1 MLNSHQ
7 IKCMKYTQFL
17 LVLLVF
23 TTTLAQELS
32 VEKIWKKYEYRTQ
45 GVDGFNTLQ
54 DGDRYTQLDDQGNLV
69 LAFIS
74 KPNEAPSV
82 LIDAKSLSYKGKQ
95 VIIEDYSFDKSERK
109 VLIMTSITPIYRR
122 SYNAVYFLYDIDT
135 KVLEALSEEHS
146 PQTLA
151 EYSPDGKKVSF
162 IHKNDLY
169 VKDLAT
175 KKISPITTDG
185 KRNKVINGTTDWVYE
200 EEFSITKAYSWSPD
214 SKYIAFL
221 KFVEKGVKEFGIDMY
236 GELYPDRFEYK
247 YPKAGEDN
255 SKVSAHWVAVSN
267 AKKIN
272 PISLGAYEYIPR
284 IQWSNVSNRLLLQT
298 MNRHQDSLRY
308 HMVDFTAGK
317 KPIHSILFTD
327 YSNTYVDVNEA
338 LHFMPNGNGFFFAS
352 EKSGYNQ
359 LYALDYNGTVKTITT
374 GELDIIDMCGPSQD
388 GSFFYYTRS
397 SQGGISKVLCR
408 INLSTSSIDELSP
421 AEGWMEASF
430 TQGMKYYIG
439 SYSNGNTPPVFV
451 LYKGDGSVVKS
462 MEDNAALNKV
472 LSSLNLS
479 KKTYRTIKVNSTELN
494 VSIIYPP
501 NFNESNKYPVYMN
514 VYGGPGHNEVTN
526 QWDGNDFMF
535 HQLLAS
541 KGYIVV
547 SVDPRG
553 TQYRGAAFKKATY
566 LQLGK
571 LEVEDFIGTA
581 KYFQTLSYVDANRVG
596 IMGWSYGGFMSSL
609 AMTKGADVFSMGI
622 AVAPV
627 TNWRYYD
634 NIYTERFMRTPQ
646 ENPSGYDTNSP
657 INHVDKLKGKF
668 LLVHGMADDNVHFQN
683 STDMITALVKANKQ
697 FDFFAYPNKNHG
709 IYGGNTRNHLFSM
722 MYDYILT
729 NL

>member
-1 MLNSHQ
+1 
-7 IKCMKYTQFL
+7 MKYIHTT

-23 TTTLAQELS
+23 NAFFAQEIN

-45 GVDGFNTLQ
+45 GVDGFNSLQ

-69 LAFIS
+69 LAYIS
-74 KPNEAPSV
+74 KPNEATSV
-82 LIDAKSLSYKGKQ
+82 LIDAKSLTYGGRP
-95 VIIEDYSFDKSERK
+95 VRIEDYSFDKSERK
-109 VLIMTSITPIYRR
+109 VLIMTSISPIYRR
-122 SYNAVYFLYDIDT
+122 SYNAVYYLYDLDT
-135 KVLEALSEEHS
+135 KGLESLSEEHS

-151 EYSPDGKKVSF
+151 EYSPDGTKVSF
-162 IHKNDLY
+162 IHGNDLF
-169 VKDLAT
+169 VKELASGKVT
-175 KKISPITTDG
+175 KLTTDG

-221 KFVEKGVKEFGIDMY
+221 KFVEKRVKEFGIDMY
-236 GELYPDRFEYK
+236 GELYPDRLEYK

-255 SKVSAHWVAVSN
+255 SVVTAHWVAVS
-267 AKKIN
+267 KPTKIN
-272 PISLGAYEYIPR
+272 PINLGKYEYIPR

-317 KPIHSILFTD
+317 KPIHSILYTD
-327 YSNTYVDVNEA
+327 FSNTYVDVNEA
-338 LHFMPNGNGFFFAS
+338 LHFMPNGNGFFFTS

-359 LYALDYNGTVKTITT
+359 LYSLDYSGKLSSISD
-374 GELDIIDMCGPSQD
+374 GELDLIDSYGVSQD
-388 GSFFYYTRS
+388 GAHFYFTRS
-397 SQGGISKVLCR
+397 HQFGVSKVLCQ
-408 INLSTSSIDELSP
+408 INVQTKEVKILSP
-421 AEGWMEASF
+421 FEGWMDASF
-430 TQGMKYYIG
+430 TQGMKYYVG
-439 SYSNGNTPPVFV
+439 SYSNGNMPPVFA
-451 LYKGDGSVVKS
+451 LYKGDGSLVKV
-462 MEDNAALNKV
+462 MENNSALNTT
-472 LSSLNLS
+472 LSTLNLS
-479 KKTYRTIKVNSTELN
+479 KKTYQTVMVNGTALN
-494 VSIIYPP
+494 VSIIYPS
-501 NFNESNKYPVYMN
+501 NFKESNKYPVYMN

-581 KYFQTLSYVDANRVG
+581 KYFQSLSYVDADRVG
-596 IMGWSYGGFMSSL
+596 IMGWSYGGFMASL
-609 AMTKGADVFSMGI
+609 AMTKGADVFKMGI

-646 ENPSGYDTNSP
+646 ENASGYDDNSP

-683 STDMITALVKANKQ
+683 SADMITALVKANKQ

-722 MYDYILT
+722 MYDYILK

>member
-1 MLNSHQ
+1 
-7 IKCMKYTQFL
+7 MKYIHTT

-23 TTTLAQELS
+23 NAFFAQEIN

-45 GVDGFNTLQ
+45 GVDGFNSLQ

-69 LAFIS
+69 LAYIS
-74 KPNEAPSV
+74 KSNEAPSV
-82 LIDAKSLSYKGKQ
+82 LIDAKNLTYQGKPLR
-95 VIIEDYSFDKSERK
+95 IEDYSFDKSERK
-109 VLIMTSITPIYRR
+109 VLIMTSISPIYRR
-122 SYNAVYFLYDIDT
+122 SYNAVYYLYDLDT
-135 KVLEALSEEHS
+135 KGLESLSEEHS

-151 EYSPDGKKVSF
+151 EYSPDGTKVSF
-162 IHKNDLY
+162 IHGNDLFIKEL
-169 VKDLAT
+169 VSGKVT
-175 KKISPITTDG
+175 KLTTDG

-221 KFVEKGVKEFGIDMY
+221 KFVEKRVKEFGIDMY

-255 SKVSAHWVAVSN
+255 SVVTAHWVAVS
-267 AKKIN
+267 KPTKIN
-272 PISLGAYEYIPR
+272 PINLGNYEYIPR

-327 YSNTYVDVNEA
+327 CSKTYVDVNES
-338 LHFMPNGNGFFFAS
+338 LHFMPNGNGFYFTS

-359 LYALDYNGTVKTITT
+359 LYSLDYSGKLSSITD
-374 GELDIIDMCGPSQD
+374 GELDLIDSYGVSQD
-388 GSFFYYTRS
+388 GTHFYFTRS
-397 SQGGISKVLCR
+397 HQFGVSKVLCQ
-408 INLSTSSIDELSP
+408 INVQTKEVKILSP
-421 AEGWMEASF
+421 FEGWMDASF
-430 TQGMKYYIG
+430 TQGMKYFVG
-439 SYSNGNTPPVFV
+439 SYSNGNTPPVHS
-451 LYKGDGSVVKS
+451 LYNGDGSLVKV
-462 MEDNAALNKV
+462 MEDNSALNTM
-472 LSSLNLS
+472 LSTLNLS
-479 KKTYRTIKVNSTELN
+479 NKTYQTVMVNGTALN
-494 VSIIYPP
+494 VSIIYPS
-501 NFNESNKYPVYMN
+501 NFKASNKYPVYMN

-581 KYFQTLSYVDANRVG
+581 QYFQSLPYVDADRVG
-596 IMGWSYGGFMSSL
+596 IMGWSYGGFMASL
-609 AMTKGADVFSMGI
+609 AMTKGADVFKMGI

-646 ENPSGYDTNSP
+646 ENASGYDDNSP

-683 STDMITALVKANKQ
+683 SADMITALVKANKQ

-722 MYDYILT
+722 MYDYILK

>member
-1 MLNSHQ
+1 
-7 IKCMKYTQFL
+7 
-17 LVLLVF
+17 VF
-23 TTTLAQELS
+23 NAFFAQEIN

-45 GVDGFNTLQ
+45 GVDGFNSLK
-54 DGDRYTQLDDQGNLV
+54 DGDRYTQMDEQGNVV

-74 KPNEAPSV
+74 KPNEVPSI
-82 LIDAKSLSYKGKQ
+82 LIDAKDLSYRGKQ
-95 VIIEDYSFDKSERK
+95 VIIEDYSFDQSERK

-122 SYNAVYFLYDIDT
+122 SYHAVYYLYDLDT
-135 KVLEALSEEHS
+135 KVLKALAEEYS

-169 VKDLAT
+169 VKDLLT
-175 KKISPITTDG
+175 EKISPITTDG
-185 KRNKVINGTTDWVYE
+185 KRNKIINGTTDWVYE
-200 EEFSITKAYSWSPD
+200 EEFSITQAYSWSPD

-221 KFVEKGVKEFGIDMY
+221 KFVEKKVKEFGIDMY

-255 SKVSAHWVAVSN
+255 SNVTAHWVAVS
-267 AKKIN
+267 KPQKIN
-272 PISLGAYEYIPR
+272 PISLGSYEYIPR
-284 IQWSNVSNRLLLQT
+284 IQWSNVSNRLILQT

-308 HMVDFTAGK
+308 HMVDFTVGK
-317 KPIHSILFTD
+317 KPVQQILYTD
-327 YSNTYVDVNEA
+327 HSNTYVDVNES
-338 LHFMPNGNGFFFAS
+338 LHFMPNGNGFFFTS

-359 LYALDYNGTVKTITT
+359 LYALDYSGKLSSISD
-374 GELDIIDMCGPSQD
+374 GELDLIDAYGVSQD
-388 GSFFYYTRS
+388 GTHFYFTRS
-397 SQGGISKVLCR
+397 QQFGVSKVLCQ
-408 INLSTSSIDELSP
+408 INVQTKEVKILSP
-421 AEGWMEASF
+421 FEGWMDASF
-430 TQGMKYYIG
+430 TQGMKYFVG
-439 SYSNGNTPPVFV
+439 TYSDANTPPVYGLYNGNGTLIKV
-451 LYKGDGSVVKS
+451 LA
-462 MEDNAALNKV
+462 DNADLKV
-472 LSSLNLS
+472 KLSALNLS
-479 KKTYRTIKVNSTELN
+479 KKEFQRIEVNGVNLN
-494 VSIIYPP
+494 ASVILPP
-501 NFNESNKYPVYMN
+501 DFDKSNKYPVYMN

-581 KYFQTLSYVDANRVG
+581 KYFQSLPYVDANRIG

-609 AMTKGADVFSMGI
+609 AVTKGADVFRMGI

-646 ENPSGYDTNSP
+646 ENPAGYDTNSP

-683 STDMITALVKANKQ
+683 SIDMISALVKANKQ

-722 MYDYILT
+722 MYDYILK

>member
-1 MLNSHQ
+1 
-7 IKCMKYTQFL
+7 MKYIHTTLFL
-17 LVLLVF
+17 LVF
-23 TTTLAQELS
+23 NAFFAQEIN

-45 GVDGFNTLQ
+45 GVDGFNSLQ

-69 LAFIS
+69 LAYIS
-74 KPNEAPSV
+74 KPNEATSV
-82 LIDAKSLSYKGKQ
+82 LIDAKSLTYGGRP
-95 VIIEDYSFDKSERK
+95 VRIEDYSFDKSERK
-109 VLIMTSITPIYRR
+109 VLIMTSISPIYRR
-122 SYNAVYFLYDIDT
+122 SYNAVYYLYDLDT
-135 KVLEALSEEHS
+135 KGLESLSEEHS

-151 EYSPDGKKVSF
+151 EYSPDGTKVSF
-162 IHKNDLY
+162 IHGNDLF
-169 VKDLAT
+169 VKELASGKVT
-175 KKISPITTDG
+175 KLTTDG

-221 KFVEKGVKEFGIDMY
+221 KFVEKRVKEFGIDMY
-236 GELYPDRFEYK
+236 GELYPDRLEYK

-255 SKVSAHWVAVSN
+255 SVVTAHWVAVS
-267 AKKIN
+267 KPTKIN
-272 PISLGAYEYIPR
+272 PINLGKYEYIPR

-317 KPIHSILFTD
+317 KPIHSILYTD
-327 YSNTYVDVNEA
+327 FSNTYVDVNEA
-338 LHFMPNGNGFFFAS
+338 LHFMPNGNGFFFTS

-359 LYALDYNGTVKTITT
+359 LYSLDYSGKLSSISD
-374 GELDIIDMCGPSQD
+374 GELDLIDSYGVSQD
-388 GSFFYYTRS
+388 GAHFYFTRS
-397 SQGGISKVLCR
+397 HQFGVSKVLCQ
-408 INLSTSSIDELSP
+408 INVQTKEVKILSP
-421 AEGWMEASF
+421 FEGWMDASF
-430 TQGMKYYIG
+430 TQGMKYYVG
-439 SYSNGNTPPVFV
+439 SYSNGNMPPVFA
-451 LYKGDGSVVKS
+451 LYKGDGSLVKV
-462 MEDNAALNKV
+462 MENNSALNTT
-472 LSSLNLS
+472 LSTLNLS
-479 KKTYRTIKVNSTELN
+479 KKTYQTVMVNGTALN
-494 VSIIYPP
+494 VSIIYPS
-501 NFNESNKYPVYMN
+501 NFKESNKYPVYMN

-581 KYFQTLSYVDANRVG
+581 KYFQSLSYVDADRVG
-596 IMGWSYGGFMSSL
+596 IMGWSYGGFMASL
-609 AMTKGADVFSMGI
+609 AMTKGADVFKMGI

-646 ENPSGYDTNSP
+646 ENASGYDDNSP

-683 STDMITALVKANKQ
+683 SADMITALVKANKQ

-722 MYDYILT
+722 MYDYILK

>member
-1 MLNSHQ
+1 
-7 IKCMKYTQFL
+7 MKYILTT

-23 TTTLAQELS
+23 NDYFTQEIT
-32 VEKIWKKYEYRTQ
+32 VEKIWKKFEYRAQ
-45 GVDGFNTLQ
+45 GVLGFNSLA

-74 KPNEAPSV
+74 KPNQAPSV
-82 LIDAKSLSYKGKQ
+82 LIDANTLTYKGKK

-109 VLIMTSITPIYRR
+109 VLIMTSINPIYRR
-122 SYNAVYFLYDIDT
+122 SYSAVYYLYDLDT
-135 KVLEALSEEHS
+135 KVIEALSEEHS

-162 IHKNDLY
+162 IYKNDLY

-221 KFVEKGVKEFGIDMY
+221 KFVEKGVKEFGIDFY

-255 SKVSAHWVAVSN
+255 SIVTAHWIAVS
-267 AKKIN
+267 KPTKIN
-272 PISLGAYEYIPR
+272 PISLGKYEYIPR

-317 KPIHSILFTD
+317 KPIHSILYTD
-327 YSNTYVDVNEA
+327 FSNTYVDVNES
-338 LHFMPNGNGFFFAS
+338 LHFMPNGNGFYFTS
-352 EKSGYNQ
+352 EKSGFNQ
-359 LYALDYNGTVKTITT
+359 LYALDYSGKLSSITD
-374 GELDIIDMCGPSQD
+374 GELDLIDSYGVSQD
-388 GSFFYYTRS
+388 GSSFYFTRS
-397 SQGGISKVLCR
+397 HQFGVSKVLCQ
-408 INLSTSSIDELSP
+408 INVQTKEVKILSP
-421 AEGWMEASF
+421 FEGWMDASF
-430 TQGMKYYIG
+430 TQGMKYFVG
-439 SYSNGNTPPVFV
+439 SYSNGNTPPVHS
-451 LYKGDGSVVKS
+451 LYNGDGTLVKVL
-462 MEDNAALNKV
+462 EDNSVLNKV
-472 LSSLNLS
+472 LASLNLS
-479 KKTYRTIKVNSTELN
+479 KKTYRTIMVNGTALN
-494 VSIIYPP
+494 VSTIFPP
-501 NFNESNKYPVYMN
+501 NFDESNKYPVYMN

-553 TQYRGAAFKKATY
+553 TQYRGAAFKKSTY

-581 KYFQTLSYVDANRVG
+581 KYFQSLPYVDANRVG
-596 IMGWSYGGFMSSL
+596 IMGWSYGGFMTSL
-609 AMTKGADVFSMGI
+609 AMTKGADVFKMGI

-646 ENPSGYDTNSP
+646 ENASGYDDNSP

-683 STDMITALVKANKQ
+683 SADMNTALVKANKQ

-722 MYDYILT
+722 MYDYILK

>member
-1 MLNSHQ
+1 
-7 IKCMKYTQFL
+7 MKYIHTT

-23 TTTLAQELS
+23 NAFFAQEIN

-45 GVDGFNTLQ
+45 GVDGFNSLK
-54 DGDRYTQLDDQGNLV
+54 DGDRYTQMDEQGNVV

-74 KPNEAPSV
+74 KPNEVPSI
-82 LIDAKSLSYKGKQ
+82 LIDAKDLSYRGKQ
-95 VIIEDYSFDKSERK
+95 VIIEDYSFDQSERK

-122 SYNAVYFLYDIDT
+122 SYHAVYYLYDLDT
-135 KVLEALSEEHS
+135 KVLKALAEEYS

-169 VKDLAT
+169 VKDLLT
-175 KKISPITTDG
+175 EKISPITTDG
-185 KRNKVINGTTDWVYE
+185 KRNKIINGTTDWVYE
-200 EEFSITKAYSWSPD
+200 EEFSITQAYSWSPD

-221 KFVEKGVKEFGIDMY
+221 KFVEKKVKDFGIDMY

-255 SKVSAHWVAVSN
+255 SNVTAHWVTVS
-267 AKKIN
+267 KPQKIN
-272 PISLGAYEYIPR
+272 PISLGSYEYIPR

-308 HMVDFTAGK
+308 HMVDFTVGK
-317 KPIHSILFTD
+317 KPVQQILYTD
-327 YSNTYVDVNEA
+327 HSNTYVDVNES
-338 LHFMPNGNGFFFAS
+338 LHFMPNGNGFFFTS

-359 LYALDYNGTVKTITT
+359 LYALDYSGKLSSISD
-374 GELDIIDMCGPSQD
+374 GELDLIDSYGVSQD
-388 GSFFYYTRS
+388 GTHFYFTRS
-397 SQGGISKVLCR
+397 QQLGVSKVLCQ
-408 INLSTSSIDELSP
+408 INVQTKEVKILSP
-421 AEGWMEASF
+421 LEGWMDASF
-430 TQGMKYYIG
+430 TQGMKYFVG
-439 SYSNGNTPPVFV
+439 TYSDANTPPVNGLYNGNGTLIKV
-451 LYKGDGSVVKS
+451 LA
-462 MEDNAALNKV
+462 DNADLKAK
-472 LSSLNLS
+472 LSALNLS
-479 KKTYRTIKVNSTELN
+479 KKEFQRIEVNGVILN
-494 VSIIYPP
+494 ASVILPP
-501 NFNESNKYPVYMN
+501 DFDKSNKYPVYMN

-541 KGYIVV
+541 NGYIVV

-581 KYFQTLSYVDANRVG
+581 KYFQSLPYVDANRIG

-609 AMTKGADVFSMGI
+609 AVTKGADVFRMGI

-646 ENPSGYDTNSP
+646 ENPAGYDTNSP

-683 STDMITALVKANKQ
+683 SIDMISALVKANKQ

-722 MYDYILT
+722 MYDYILK

>member
-1 MLNSHQ
+1 
-7 IKCMKYTQFL
+7 MKYVHLSF
-17 LVLLVF
+17 VLLVF
-23 TTTLAQELS
+23 TVTIAQEIT

-69 LAFIS
+69 LSHIS
-74 KPNEAPSV
+74 KPTEAPSV
-82 LIDAKSLSYKGKQ
+82 LIDAKSLTYRGKQ
-95 VIIEDYSFDKSERK
+95 VIIEDYNFDQSERK
-109 VLIMTSITPIYRR
+109 VLIMTSISPIYRR
-122 SYNAVYFLYDIDT
+122 SYHAVYFLYDLET
-135 KVLEALSEEHS
+135 KVLQSLSDEYS

-151 EYSPDGKKVSF
+151 EYAPDGKKVSF

-169 VKDLAT
+169 VKDLET
-175 KKISPITTDG
+175 NKISAITTDG
-185 KRNKVINGTTDWVYE
+185 KRNKIINGTTDWVYE

-214 SKYIAFL
+214 SKFIAFL

-255 SKVSAHWVAVSN
+255 SKVTAHWVAVSKP
-267 AKKIN
+267 KKIN
-272 PISLGAYEYIPR
+272 SISLGSYEYIPR
-284 IQWSNVSNRLLLQT
+284 IQWSNVTNRLLLQT
-298 MNRHQDSLRY
+298 MNRHQDSLNY
-308 HMVDFTAGK
+308 HMIDFTAGK
-317 KPIHSILFTD
+317 KPIHSILYTD
-327 YSNTYVDVNEA
+327 NSNTYVDVNES
-338 LHFMPNGNGFFFAS
+338 LHFTPNGQGFFFTS
-352 EKSGYNQ
+352 EKSGFNQ
-359 LYALDYNGTVKTITT
+359 LYALDYNGAIKPITS
-374 GELDIIDMCGPSQD
+374 GEQDIIDVCGPNQA
-388 GSFFYYTRS
+388 GTHFYYTRS
-397 SQGGISKVLCR
+397 SQHGISKVLCSV
-408 INLSTSSIDELSP
+408 NLTTNVVTELSP
-421 AEGWMEASF
+421 TEGWMDASF
-430 TQGMKYYIG
+430 TQGKKYYIG
-439 SYSNGNTPPVFV
+439 SYSNGNTPPVFG
-451 LYKGDGSVVKS
+451 LYNADGGLIKT
-462 MEDNAALNKV
+462 MEDNAELNKL
-472 LSSLNLS
+472 LSSCNLS
-479 KKTYRTIKVNSTELN
+479 KKSFRTIKVNGTDLN
-494 VSIIYPP
+494 ISVIFPP

-553 TQYRGAAFKKATY
+553 TQYRGAEFKKATY

-581 KYFQTLSYVDANRVG
+581 KYFQTLPYVDANRVG

-609 AMTKGADVFSMGI
+609 AMTKGADVFKMGI

-646 ENPSGYDTNSP
+646 ENPAGYDTNSP

-709 IYGGNTRNHLFSM
+709 IYGGNTRNHLFTM
-722 MYDYILT
+722 MYEYILA

>member
-1 MLNSHQ
+1 
-7 IKCMKYTQFL
+7 MKYIHTTLFL
-17 LVLLVF
+17 LVF
-23 TTTLAQELS
+23 NAFFAQEIN

-45 GVDGFNTLQ
+45 GVDGFNSLQ

-69 LAFIS
+69 LAYIS

-82 LIDAKSLSYKGKQ
+82 LIDANVLTYKGKQ

-109 VLIMTSITPIYRR
+109 VLIMTSISPIYRR
-122 SYNAVYFLYDIDT
+122 SYNAVYYLYDIDT
-135 KVLEALSEEHS
+135 KVLDALSEEHN

-151 EYSPDGKKVSF
+151 EYSPDGTKVSF
-162 IHKNDLY
+162 IHGNDLFI
-169 VKDLAT
+169 KELASGKVT
-175 KKISPITTDG
+175 KLTTDG

-255 SKVSAHWVAVSN
+255 SVVTAHWVAVS
-267 AKKIN
+267 KPTKIN
-272 PISLGAYEYIPR
+272 PINLGKYEYIPR

-317 KPIHSILFTD
+317 KPIHSILYTD
-327 YSNTYVDVNEA
+327 FSNTYVDVNEA
-338 LHFMPNGNGFFFAS
+338 LHFMPNGNGFFFTS

-359 LYALDYNGTVKTITT
+359 LYSLDYSGKLSSISD
-374 GELDIIDMCGPSQD
+374 GELDLIDSYGVSQD
-388 GSFFYYTRS
+388 GAHFYFTRS
-397 SQGGISKVLCR
+397 HQFGVSKVLCL
-408 INLSTSSIDELSP
+408 INVQTKEVKILSP
-421 AEGWMEASF
+421 FEGWMDASF
-430 TQGMKYYIG
+430 TQGMKYYVG
-439 SYSNGNTPPVFV
+439 SYSNGNMPPVFA
-451 LYKGDGSVVKS
+451 LYKGDGSLVKV
-462 MEDNAALNKV
+462 MENNSALNTT
-472 LSSLNLS
+472 LSTLNLS
-479 KKTYRTIKVNSTELN
+479 KKTYQTVMVNGTALN
-494 VSIIYPP
+494 VSIIYPS
-501 NFNESNKYPVYMN
+501 NFKESNKYPVYMN

-581 KYFQTLSYVDANRVG
+581 KYFQSLSYVDADRIG
-596 IMGWSYGGFMSSL
+596 IMGWSYGGFMASL
-609 AMTKGADVFSMGI
+609 AMTKGADVFKMGI

-646 ENPSGYDTNSP
+646 ENASGYDDNSP

-683 STDMITALVKANKQ
+683 SADMITALVKANKQ

-722 MYDYILT
+722 MYDYILK

>member
-1 MLNSHQ
+1 
-7 IKCMKYTQFL
+7 
-17 LVLLVF
+17 VF
-23 TTTLAQELS
+23 NAFFAQEIN

-45 GVDGFNTLQ
+45 GVDGFNSLQ

-69 LAFIS
+69 LAYIS
-74 KPNEAPSV
+74 KPNEATSV
-82 LIDAKSLSYKGKQ
+82 LIDAKSLTYGGRP
-95 VIIEDYSFDKSERK
+95 VRIEDYSFDKSERK
-109 VLIMTSITPIYRR
+109 VLIMTSISPIYRR
-122 SYNAVYFLYDIDT
+122 SYNAVYYLYDLDT
-135 KVLEALSEEHS
+135 KGLESLSEEHS

-151 EYSPDGKKVSF
+151 EYSPDGTKVSF
-162 IHKNDLY
+162 IHGNDLF
-169 VKDLAT
+169 VKELASGKVT
-175 KKISPITTDG
+175 KLTTDG

-221 KFVEKGVKEFGIDMY
+221 KFVEKRVKEFGIDMY
-236 GELYPDRFEYK
+236 GELYPDRLEYK

-255 SKVSAHWVAVSN
+255 SVVTAHWVAVS
-267 AKKIN
+267 KPTKIN
-272 PISLGAYEYIPR
+272 PINLGKYEYIPR

-317 KPIHSILFTD
+317 KPIHSILYTD
-327 YSNTYVDVNEA
+327 FSNTYVDVNEA
-338 LHFMPNGNGFFFAS
+338 LHFMPNGNGFFFTS

-359 LYALDYNGTVKTITT
+359 LYSLDYSGKLSSISD
-374 GELDIIDMCGPSQD
+374 GELDLIDSYGVSQD
-388 GSFFYYTRS
+388 GAHFYFTRS
-397 SQGGISKVLCR
+397 HQFGVSKVLCQ
-408 INLSTSSIDELSP
+408 INVQTKEVKILSP
-421 AEGWMEASF
+421 FEGWMDASF
-430 TQGMKYYIG
+430 TQGMKYYVG
-439 SYSNGNTPPVFV
+439 SYSNGNMPPVFA
-451 LYKGDGSVVKS
+451 LYKGDGSLVKV
-462 MEDNAALNKV
+462 MENNSALNTT
-472 LSSLNLS
+472 LSTLNLS
-479 KKTYRTIKVNSTELN
+479 KKTYQTVMVNGTALN
-494 VSIIYPP
+494 VSIIYPS
-501 NFNESNKYPVYMN
+501 NFKESNKYPVYMN

-581 KYFQTLSYVDANRVG
+581 KYFQSLSYVDADRVG
-596 IMGWSYGGFMSSL
+596 IMGWSYGGFMASL
-609 AMTKGADVFSMGI
+609 AMTKGADVFKMGI

-646 ENPSGYDTNSP
+646 ENASGYDDNSP

-683 STDMITALVKANKQ
+683 SADMITALVKANKQ

-722 MYDYILT
+722 MYDYILK

>member
-1 MLNSHQ
+1 
-7 IKCMKYTQFL
+7 MKYIHTT

-23 TTTLAQELS
+23 NAFFAQEIN

-45 GVDGFNTLQ
+45 GVDGFNSLK
-54 DGDRYTQLDDQGNLV
+54 DGDRYTQMDEQGNVV

-74 KPNEAPSV
+74 KPNEVPSI
-82 LIDAKSLSYKGKQ
+82 LIDAKDLSYRGKQ
-95 VIIEDYSFDKSERK
+95 VIIEDYSFDQSERK

-122 SYNAVYFLYDIDT
+122 SYHAVYYLYDLDT
-135 KVLEALSEEHS
+135 KVLKALAEEYS

-151 EYSPDGKKVSF
+151 EYSPDGTKVSF

-169 VKDLAT
+169 VKDLLT
-175 KKISPITTDG
+175 EKISPITTDG
-185 KRNKVINGTTDWVYE
+185 KRNKIINGTTDWVYE
-200 EEFSITKAYSWSPD
+200 EEFSITQAYSWSPD

-221 KFVEKGVKEFGIDMY
+221 KFVEKKVKDFGIDMY

-255 SKVSAHWVAVSN
+255 SNVTAHWVAVS
-267 AKKIN
+267 KPQKIN
-272 PISLGAYEYIPR
+272 PISLGSYEYIPR

-308 HMVDFTAGK
+308 HMVDFTVGK
-317 KPIHSILFTD
+317 KPVQQILYTD
-327 YSNTYVDVNEA
+327 HSNTYVDVNES
-338 LHFMPNGNGFFFAS
+338 LHFMPNGNGFFFTS

-359 LYALDYNGTVKTITT
+359 LYALDYSGKLSSISD
-374 GELDIIDMCGPSQD
+374 GELDLIDAYGVSQD
-388 GSFFYYTRS
+388 GTHFYFTRS
-397 SQGGISKVLCR
+397 EQLGVSKVLCQ
-408 INLSTSSIDELSP
+408 INVQTKEVKILSP
-421 AEGWMEASF
+421 FEGWMDASF
-430 TQGMKYYIG
+430 TQGMKYFVG
-439 SYSNGNTPPVFV
+439 TYSDANTPPVYGLYNGNGTLIKV
-451 LYKGDGSVVKS
+451 LA
-462 MEDNAALNKV
+462 DNADLKAK
-472 LSSLNLS
+472 LSALNLS
-479 KKTYRTIKVNSTELN
+479 KKEFQRIEVNGVILN
-494 VSIIYPP
+494 ASVIFPP
-501 NFNESNKYPVYMN
+501 DFDKSNKYPVYMN

-541 KGYIVV
+541 NGYIVV

-581 KYFQTLSYVDANRVG
+581 KYFQSLPYVDANRIG

-609 AMTKGADVFSMGI
+609 AVTKGADVFRMGI

-646 ENPSGYDTNSP
+646 ENPAGYDTNSP

-683 STDMITALVKANKQ
+683 SIDMISALVKANKQ

-722 MYDYILT
+722 MYDYILK